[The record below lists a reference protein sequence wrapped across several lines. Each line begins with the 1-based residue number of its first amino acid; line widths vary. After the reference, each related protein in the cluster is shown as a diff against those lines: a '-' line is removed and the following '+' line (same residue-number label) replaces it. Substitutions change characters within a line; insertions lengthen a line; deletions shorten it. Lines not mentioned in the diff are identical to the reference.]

1 MFRYDFPPETG
12 PVGNF
17 LNDLAVDDA
26 HGFVY
31 IANVGGGSEP
41 ALVVVDLN
49 NKNSRR
55 FTASPALGAEDVDL
69 VMEGRPIGLRSE
81 DGKVKPVRIA
91 VNPITLS
98 ADGETLFFGAM
109 NGETWY
115 RVPARLL
122 REGARDEAIAAAIA

>member
-1 MFRYDFPPETG
+1 M
-12 PVGNF
+12 VN
-17 LNDLAVDDA
+17 
-26 HGFVY
+26 
-31 IANVGGGSEP
+31 
-41 ALVVVDLN
+41 LN

-69 VMEGRPIGLRSE
+69 VVEGRPIGLRGE

-109 NGETWY
+109 NGETRRGY
-115 RVPARLL
+115 YAKGRGTRQSPRPSRRPAPSRSRTGPLPTP
-122 REGARDEAIAAAIA
+122 RAITIIGITPSPS